1 MSEPK
6 FAKGGVIEGAIPAN
20 LMVRHVEGRG
30 YREYWDVSLKRWV
43 RILSVDESGEY
54 SPGALNPLNGETNR
68 G

>member
-1 MSEPK
+1 MNKQPY
-6 FAKGGVIEGAIPAN
+6 AKGGVIEGAIPAN

-54 SPGALNPLNGETNR
+54 SPGALNPLNGETSR